1 MDKRI
6 KKELSIGTII
16 TDGQFILGCRPFG
29 RKDQEHCYDLPKGH
43 WEEGETYLETAVRE
57 YKELV
62 YGTEPV
68 QTQSLANVLDEG
80 TIGVTQFD
88 DPVGF
93 DVVGGDLPLN
103 DFEHCEGCHS
113 HVCQA
118 IGTCQHTAL
127 APYKAAWKR

>member
-1 MDKRI
+1 MTSPREVVLKDKADAIRRI
-6 KKELSIGTII
+6 ADYLERYPNAAS
-16 TDGQFILGCRPFG
+16 QRIL
-29 RKDQEHCYDLPKGH
+29 E
-43 WEEGETYLETAVRE
+43 LETAVRE